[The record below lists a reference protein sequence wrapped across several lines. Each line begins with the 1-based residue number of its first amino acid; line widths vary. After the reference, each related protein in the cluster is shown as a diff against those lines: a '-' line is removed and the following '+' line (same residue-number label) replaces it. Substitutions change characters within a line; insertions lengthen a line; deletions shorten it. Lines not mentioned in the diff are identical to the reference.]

1 MPKKKKTRALLY
13 RYLRTTDDQPICNY
27 CKRGGQVVKYC
38 RRRPLKQQPLQGK
51 ASVPVDAKLGPV
63 FEAEIRTKMTTQ
75 TTTEPFVA
83 LCKLF
88 RKLEDLT
95 KELVYLMKEQLG
107 QTIEFDAAE
116 IIKTPLTTIFKEMT
130 SVTNLLLAP
139 SHLCRS

>member
-1 MPKKKKTRALLY
+1 MEL
-13 RYLRTTDDQPICNY
+13 
-27 CKRGGQVVKYC
+27 V
-38 RRRPLKQQPLQGK
+38 PLQGK

-88 RKLEDLT
+88 RKLE
-95 KELVYLMKEQLG
+95 LVYLMKEQLG

-116 IIKTPLTTIFKEMT
+116 IIKTPLTTIFKEIT
-130 SVTNLLLAP
+130 SVINLLLAP
-139 SHLCRS
+139 SHLCRSSSSSLFSPKTKDFQGMLYEFEDDTPQEDSTQTISHDSYIIAL